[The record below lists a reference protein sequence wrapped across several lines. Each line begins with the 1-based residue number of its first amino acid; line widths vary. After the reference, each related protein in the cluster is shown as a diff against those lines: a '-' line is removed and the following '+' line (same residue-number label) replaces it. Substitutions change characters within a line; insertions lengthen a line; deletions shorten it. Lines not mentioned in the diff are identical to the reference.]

1 VISTEQE
8 ELGLERLPFTRVV
21 DRECMVVA
29 SSVVTVP
36 WSHYT
41 ESTCSRVLGVIQQV
55 MVLQEVHSEDQVFLK
70 RFFDPEFMAWVF
82 HSKTN
87 KYNGAKSRR
96 GGPLAPLHMV
106 G

>member
-1 VISTEQE
+1 
-8 ELGLERLPFTRVV
+8 
-21 DRECMVVA
+21 MVVA

-41 ESTCSRVLGVIQQV
+41 ESTCRRVLGVIQQF
-55 MVLQEVHSEDQVFLK
+55 MVLQEVHTEDQFFLK